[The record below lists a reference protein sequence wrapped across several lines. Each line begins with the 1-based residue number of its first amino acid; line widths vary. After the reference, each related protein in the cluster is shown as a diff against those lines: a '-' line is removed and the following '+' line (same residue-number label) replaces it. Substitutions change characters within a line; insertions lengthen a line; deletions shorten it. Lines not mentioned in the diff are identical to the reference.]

1 MGWDPSFSDDSTADI
16 FPGPPAAQTSIDHH
30 SSLVS
35 SNCFSVHITTDSTS
49 PGEILPQIPA
59 ATHGEA
65 PLKPYTSVQSVLS
78 SIPRPHP
85 ERRQDPLHRLSAVAH
100 TKDLPYWDASGI
112 LPRAMTTSGGQNY
125 HPSGKRDLTLR
136 EYATLQGFPAC
147 HIFEGKLLK
156 KQIGNAVP
164 PCVATVLFESIKR
177 DLDAADGIL
186 EEPELIE

>member
-1 MGWDPSFSDDSTADI
+1 M
-16 FPGPPAAQTSIDHH
+16 
-30 SSLVS
+30 
-35 SNCFSVHITTDSTS
+35 
-49 PGEILPQIPA
+49 PA

-100 TKDLPYWDASGI
+100 TKDLPSWDASGI

-136 EYATLQGFPAC
+136 EYATLHGFPAC
-147 HIFEGKLLK
+147 HVFDGKLLK

-164 PCVATVLFESIKR
+164 VNLGFHLGSTLIAMLSKKV
-177 DLDAADGIL
+177 DLKKVDLLEPIIL
-186 EEPELIE
+186 ELID